1 MASTAARR
9 KSNRGWRA
17 RLSSKK
23 SAKWFQNR
31 VVPIGGGEPLFTH
44 QIDQDTQV
52 TFTTNHIRSSK
63 YTIYNFW
70 FLNLFEQ
77 FRRVAN
83 FYFLTVAIIQLSL
96 PSPPVS
102 PFTSV
107 SPLIFV
113 VIITMIKQGY
123 EDFCRHRADRELN
136 TAPVTLLR
144 NGQLITVKSQD
155 IKVGDILKVE
165 DTHKFAA
172 DMVILS
178 TSAST
183 GKFFVM
189 TANLDGETNLKPMSA
204 ARLTKHCRSPEQLS
218 RVAGQIE
225 CEQPSPDLHN
235 FLGRMKMR
243 MNDDMELCSLSLEN
257 LVMRGTQLRNTD
269 YVFGCVV
276 YTGKDTK
283 MSQNS
288 KSTANKFSTVEV
300 TMNKFLLIFMAILVA
315 EIVICT
321 SLKYTIGIDSPSIE
335 FFFCMERFKVAPID
349 K

>member
-1 MASTAARR
+1 
-9 KSNRGWRA
+9 
-17 RLSSKK
+17 
-23 SAKWFQNR
+23 
-31 VVPIGGGEPLFTH
+31 
-44 QIDQDTQV
+44 
-52 TFTTNHIRSSK
+52 
-63 YTIYNFW
+63 
-70 FLNLFEQ
+70 
-77 FRRVAN
+77 
-83 FYFLTVAIIQLSL
+83 
-96 PSPPVS
+96 
-102 PFTSV
+102 
-107 SPLIFV
+107 
-113 VIITMIKQGY
+113 MIKQGY

-155 IKVGDILKVE
+155 VKVGDILKVE

-204 ARLTKHCRSPEQLS
+204 ARLTKHCRTPEQLS

-243 MNDDMELCSLSLEN
+243 MNEDMELCSLSLEN

-321 SLKYTIGIDSPSIE
+321 SLKYAIGIDSPSSTRSAENHYYLGGDIVVGGE
-335 FFFCMERFKVAPID
+335 LVAQDFFSFLVLYNYIIPIRNVVFCFITTIYFGEVTFFIDKNVVVMERFVISPVH
-349 K
+349 